1 MQKTIIIL
9 GATGNLGRK
18 IAHELLTNKAKV
30 KAVVRIGADKE
41 KVEQLAQNGIE
52 VIEVNFDDPV
62 ALQLAFAGADCLVS
76 ALAGLKDVIN
86 DLQIKIVE
94 ATLAANVPRF
104 IPSDFC
110 TDFTVLTPG
119 TNRNLDTRRAFHDFI
134 NTKKIKTTSIFNGAF
149 MELITGNMPLILYKL
164 KRILCWGNPNIKMD
178 FTHTQ
183 NVAAYTAKVALD
195 DNSPRY
201 LRIAGESISANETAD
216 LLTKISNNTFKL
228 LKPGGIGLLNI
239 LIKIT
244 KIFAAQPNE
253 LYPPWQGMQYM
264 RDMMEGKA
272 ALKMHDNNK
281 YDLMKWISF
290 EEYLLKE
297 KFTS

>member
-62 ALQLAFAGADCLVS
+62 ALQLAFAGADCLVI

-228 LKPGGIGLLNI
+228 LKTGGIGLLNI